1 MQLKG
6 SLYSMN
12 MTHFVH
18 IIPKTKSTQLQS
30 IDHHMYTT
38 TLIHKKDLDDLR
50 LKKLI
55 SLALWICYLISYLCP
70 CDYLYAKNG
79 FSLAVSQN
87 ISSLNLIG
95 VDNSAE
101 LGARIGY
108 RYKTYQPYVLIDY
121 HANQFSIYQSNQS
134 CEANNIICQSDLTQ
148 NLEFKLWTMGLGVKK
163 LFSPVHVDHVNFYV
177 LTQAYVVIPQ
187 LWVNDA
193 SYESNGTSLG
203 GTFALGIQY
212 SFAHVFS
219 VSVELGMHYIQGIQ
233 AQARKSQTS
242 TQSDFIN
249 LSGDHIEAS
258 TWQLASQV
266 VLEFIL

>member
-1 MQLKG
+1 
-6 SLYSMN
+6 MN

-18 IIPKTKSTQLQS
+18 IIPKIKLTQIKS
-30 IDHHMYTT
+30 IYDHMYTT
-38 TLIHKKDLDDLR
+38 SLINKKYLDDLR
-50 LKKLI
+50 LKNFI
-55 SLALWICYLISYLCP
+55 SLIIWTFYLISYLYP
-70 CDYLYAKNG
+70 CDQVYAKNG

-108 RYKTYQPYVLIDY
+108 RYKTYQPYILIDY

-134 CEANNIICQSDLTQ
+134 CETDNTICQSDLTQ
-148 NLEFKLWTMGLGVKK
+148 NLEFKLWTIGLGLKK
-163 LFSPVHVDHVNFYV
+163 LFSPVQVDHVNFYI
-177 LTQAYVVIPQ
+177 LTQAYIVLPQ

-219 VSVELGMHYIQGIQ
+219 VGAELGIHYIQGIQ
-233 AQARKSQTS
+233 AQARKSQVS
-242 TQSDFIN
+242 AQSDFIN